1 MLKKLADALLLRGL
15 WKFKPIHVVMFW
27 IFLIYQ
33 GWMGSPY
40 FMYHVVGAPEPGTA
54 PRYTGTIRV
63 EGELRR
69 TGKGWTPPRYFIKSD
84 KGEVEF
90 YCGNLPSRSECLFSA
105 GAGVIPRPDDVYTI
119 GFEPYWGLDYIKHPT
134 WLVAF
139 DDIGS
144 LRSVTF
150 GRMLSLK
157 YHKPHAIWFCALLAC
172 YLLVVVVRFPL
183 NHPPG
188 IDSKNRSSDIS

>member
-1 MLKKLADALLLRGL
+1 MLKKLANALLLRGL

-69 TGKGWTPPRYFIKSD
+69 TSGGWTPPKYFINTD

-90 YCGNLPSRSECLFSA
+90 HCGYLPRTLQCVFSNA
-105 GAGVIPRPDDVYTI
+105 LGLAPDPKDVYVI
-119 GFEPYWGLDYIKHPT
+119 GFRPYWGLDYIKFP
-134 WLVAF
+134 A
-139 DDIGS
+139 S
-144 LRSVTF
+144 LSRMDGYGLPDSVTF
-150 GRMLSLK
+150 GRVLSIGS
-157 YHKPHAIWFCALLAC
+157 HKPYVLWFCGLLAC
-172 YLLVVVVRFPL
+172 YLLIVCVRFPL
-183 NHPPG
+183 NHPPVVA
-188 IDSKNRSSDIS
+188 KANRSSEAN